1 MPPTDNNTT
10 YTTMK
15 IVEELL
21 AKNGIKANN
30 DSTDIL
36 HFNIGK
42 DSFEVQL
49 NLMSATF
56 WDVAWG
62 WIDKNRQELED
73 FKTAVNFSNTKSS
86 ATIIYTEPDENGI
99 IFIHTKRTVVFVPD
113 WLGNESVL
121 DDVFE
126 SFNRSRKAMDE
137 LFYSKME

>member
-1 MPPTDNNTT
+1 MTPTDQNTT
-10 YTTMK
+10 CATLK
-15 IVEELL
+15 IVNELL
-21 AKNGIKANN
+21 SKNGIKANN
-30 DSTDIL
+30 DATNIL
-36 HFNIGK
+36 QFNIGK
-42 DSFEVQL
+42 DRFEVQI

-62 WIDKNRQELED
+62 WIDKNRLELEA
-73 FKTAVNFSNTKSS
+73 FKTAVNFSNTRST

-99 IFIHTKRTVVFVPD
+99 VFIHTKRTVVFVPD
-113 WLGNESVL
+113 WPGNESVL